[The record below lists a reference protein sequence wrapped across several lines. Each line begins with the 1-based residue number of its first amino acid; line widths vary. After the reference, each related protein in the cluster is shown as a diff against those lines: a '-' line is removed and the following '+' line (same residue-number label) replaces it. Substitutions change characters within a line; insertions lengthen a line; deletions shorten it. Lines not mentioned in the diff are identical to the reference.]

1 MPKLPYLGPW
11 YTVLWF
17 DARGKRLKTLRWAL
31 NRISVIFLD
40 LSVYS
45 KRTHNDLIPQ
55 SDSFWH
61 AYKTNEV
68 DKLILAWMSGHSLRA
83 ISLSMLGRA

>member
-1 MPKLPYLGPW
+1 M
-11 YTVLWF
+11 VQC
-17 DARGKRLKTLRWAL
+17 KRKEAQNTQMGTKQ
-31 NRISVIFLD
+31 NFHD

-55 SDSFWH
+55 LNSFWH
-61 AYKTNEV
+61 AYKRNGV
-68 DKLILAWMSGHSLRA
+68 DKLILAWVSGHPLRA